1 MSATTKRN
9 GEDRA
14 DASRDGLALQGPIAR
29 YFELDGHRD
38 IDAIVALFAQDA
50 TVIDEGEERHGTAA
64 IRAWQTGPASRYT
77 YTTEVLATR
86 ALTPDRHVVTGRL
99 TGNFPGGT
107 AELNWDV
114 TLTSEHIGRLVI
126 AP

>member
-9 GEDRA
+9 GKDRA
-14 DASRDGLALQGPIAR
+14 DASRDGIALQGAIAR
-29 YFELDGHRD
+29 YFELDERRD

-50 TVIDEGEERHGTAA
+50 TVIDEGEERHGIAA
-64 IRAWQTGPASRYT
+64 IRSWQIGPASRYT
-77 YTTEVLATR
+77 YSTEVLATR
-86 ALTPDRHVVTGRL
+86 ALAPDRHGVTGRL

-107 AELNWDV
+107 ADLNWDF
-114 TLTSEHIGRLVI
+114 TLTGERIRRLVI